1 LAVAAGVRRRVPGLV
16 GGVPP
21 AAGTQAVLYYE
32 DAPVLMAIV
41 KVSLGW
47 PLTVACRRR
56 LAAVRK
62 AVRSNLAGAAGR

>member
-1 LAVAAGVRRRVPGLV
+1 MFAAASLGWSAVS
-16 GGVPP
+16 PP